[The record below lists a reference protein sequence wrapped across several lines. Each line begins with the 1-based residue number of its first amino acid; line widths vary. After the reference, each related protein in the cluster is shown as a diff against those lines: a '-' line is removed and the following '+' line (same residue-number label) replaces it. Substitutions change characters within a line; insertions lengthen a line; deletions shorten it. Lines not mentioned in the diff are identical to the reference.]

1 MVVSFC
7 LYGHVSTLKHT
18 MAFSLTPSYGLSSS
32 SADPGL
38 RMSVQVEDVALTKNF
53 PLFSQSDSLLL
64 EFCGDR
70 WVISRFSIRKQD
82 Y

>member
-7 LYGHVSTLKHT
+7 LHGHVSTLKHT
-18 MAFSLTPSYGLSSS
+18 MAFSLTPSYGLSSL

-38 RMSVQVEDVALTKNF
+38 LMSVQVKDVALTKKV
-53 PLFSQSDSLLL
+53 PLFLQSDSLHL

-70 WVISRFSIRKQD
+70 WVTSGLSIRKQD